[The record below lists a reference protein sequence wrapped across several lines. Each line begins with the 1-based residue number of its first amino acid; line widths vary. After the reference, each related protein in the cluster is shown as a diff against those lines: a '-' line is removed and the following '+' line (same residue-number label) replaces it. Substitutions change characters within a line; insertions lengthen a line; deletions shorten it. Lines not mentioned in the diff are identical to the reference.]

1 MPEEDA
7 MSAVTIRPARRD
19 DLPGLLDL
27 YRHLSPNDPA
37 PEPTR
42 AEDAWTRMLASDL
55 ITVFVAELDAGLVAS
70 CTLAVL
76 PNLTRNARGI
86 SWIENVVTRREQRRR
101 GFGSRLL
108 AVALQ
113 AASDAGCYK
122 VMLATGAD
130 DEATLRFYR
139 AAGFRQGSK
148 TFFEV
153 RPPAIESRGGHDGPL

>member
-1 MPEEDA
+1 
-7 MSAVTIRPARRD
+7 MSTATIRPARRA

-27 YRHLSPNDPA
+27 YRHLSPDDPA
-37 PEPTR
+37 PGPTR
-42 AEDAWTRMLASDL
+42 AGDAWTRMLASDVV
-55 ITVFVAELDAGLVAS
+55 TVFIAELEDGLVAS

-86 SWIENVVTRREQRRR
+86 GWIENVVTRREHRRR

-113 AASDAGCYK
+113 AASAAGCYK

-130 DEATLRFYR
+130 DEATLRFCR
-139 AAGFRQGSK
+139 AAGFRQGGK

-153 RPPAIESRGGHDGPL
+153 RPPAVGSGEIRGGPL